1 VSSYLAVLLIST
13 VLSVYF
19 LFIDEQ
25 INDDDD
31 DDDDDDDIT

>member
-1 VSSYLAVLLIST
+1 MSSYLAVLLISP

-31 DDDDDDDIT
+31 DDIT